1 MRGEKITKHAL
12 LGALLIAL
20 ATPARAAP
28 DGQTVH
34 RCIGTHGEIVFSGLA
49 CSAGTTANASTP
61 GTDSAASTLSIDT
74 CPTSREALHDHI
86 SAAITRHDSNA
97 LASLLR
103 WRGVGARAASDR
115 LRSLRDLVQRPL
127 LAMDGGDAGDI
138 TGDTPASANED
149 TLRVRT
155 GSNESDGVRE
165 HRFGVAVEG
174 ACYWLVW

>member
-1 MRGEKITKHAL
+1 MRGHTKYAL
-12 LGALLIAL
+12 VGALLIAL
-20 ATPARAAP
+20 AAPARAAP

-34 RCIGTHGEIVFSGLA
+34 RCIGAHGEIVFSGLA
-49 CSAGTTANASTP
+49 CSGGTTANASAP
-61 GTDSAASTLSIDT
+61 GTDSAASTLSTDT
-74 CPTSREALHDHI
+74 CPTSREALHDRI
-86 SAAITRHDSNA
+86 GAAITRHDPNA

-103 WRGVGARAASDR
+103 WRGVGARAAGDR

-127 LAMDGGDAGDI
+127 LAVDRGDAGD
-138 TGDTPASANED
+138 TASDTPAAATGD

-165 HRFGVAVEG
+165 HRFGVEVEG